1 MFKKKIKI
9 RDAKHGVNR
18 KERIILFKPSKL

>member
-1 MFKKKIKI
+1 MFRKKIKI

-18 KERIILFKPSKL
+18 KEKRILFKPSKL